1 MKNNDDQPDR
11 VSELESRVRSGD
23 RQAFDELFSLHRER
37 LVKIIRFRL
46 DSKLLGRLEPDDV
59 IQDAYVAAWKRID
72 HFCSSFTGSCFVWL
86 RLVAQQT
93 LVDLQRFHL
102 GSEKRDAGKEIVK
115 RPSLSSTM
123 TLQLFGHESS
133 PSQVVMQVDMMD
145 KVDHAIAAMDA
156 VDQEILAIRHFEELS
171 NKETAEVLGISQ
183 KASSIRYFR
192 ALKRLQEI
200 LGQYSI
206 FLEGM
211 QSGK

>member
-133 PSQVVMQVDMMD
+133 PSQVVIQVDMMD